1 MNKNIFKN
9 LYQGT
14 IAAIVCVFFWG
25 CNPQMEVPS
34 YIWID
39 SVDFQV
45 SDPTIQGTASHK
57 ITDVRV
63 IANGQ
68 SLGFYQLPARIPI
81 LESGSVKLNIHAG
94 IMEGG
99 VPQKRRE
106 YPFYTPYIVTA
117 DLKKGEIDTLRPS
130 FRYTDGEHG
139 AQFINIEDFESAGM
153 LYAAYDISSPLNR
166 TSDNAFLFHFPREIN
181 NYSGLVELPYYN
193 DSLKEKVYFFE
204 IRTINPITLNAST
217 LNTCLM
223 ELNFRI
229 THHVE
234 VGLIAHSALSS
245 IADRQIPLAN
255 LTGYDDISNTSPS
268 NNVWKKVYINF
279 TEQILTYS
287 VNYQMKSFDVYIRA
301 TVKED
306 QKARFLFDNI
316 KMVYDLK

>member
-1 MNKNIFKN
+1 MNKNILKK

-14 IAAIVCVFFWG
+14 IAVIVCVFFWS
-25 CNPQMEVPS
+25 CNPQMEIPS

-45 SDPTIQGTASHK
+45 SDPTSQGTASHR

-63 IANGQ
+63 TANGQ
-68 SLGFYQLPARIPI
+68 SLGFYQLPAKIPI
-81 LESGSVKLNIHAG
+81 LESGSTKLNIHAC

-99 VPQKRRE
+99 VSIKRRE

-130 FRYTDGEHG
+130 FKYTDGEHG
-139 AQFINIEDFESAGM
+139 AQFINIENFESAGM
-153 LYAAYDISSPLNR
+153 LYVAYGQSAPLNR
-166 TSDNAFLFHFPREIN
+166 TSDNALMFHFPKEIN

-193 DSLKEKVYFFE
+193 DTLKENVYFFE
-204 IRTINPITLNAST
+204 IRSINPIELNAFT

-234 VGLIAHSALSS
+234 IGMIAHSALST

-255 LTGYDDISNTSPS
+255 LTGYDDINNTSVS

-279 TEQILTYS
+279 TDQILNYS
-287 VNYQMKSFDVYIRA
+287 SNYQMKNFDVYIRA
-301 TVKED
+301 TVEEKK
-306 QKARFLFDNI
+306 QARFLFDNI